1 MFRKI
6 ICAVLLSTASAACS
20 KSGTDGSDNPSNAL
34 LQKETYGIYADDD
47 DVFVYDNDI
56 HQYAYNTGRHTFRIQ
71 NTAQDRYLTCELDN
85 TPTASST
92 VNVRVKTQGISSY
105 PSRELQM
112 LVLKR
117 ADGKAWLWNEE
128 NRTGLVIR
136 IE

>member
-1 MFRKI
+1 MFGKI

-47 DVFVYDNDI
+47 NVFV
-56 HQYAYNTGRHTFRIQ
+56 
-71 NTAQDRYLTCELDN
+71 YLTCELDT

-92 VNVRVKTQGISSY
+92 VNVRVKTQGISSF

>member
-1 MFRKI
+1 M
-6 ICAVLLSTASAACS
+6 
-20 KSGTDGSDNPSNAL
+20 
-34 LQKETYGIYADDD
+34 
-47 DVFVYDNDI
+47 
-56 HQYAYNTGRHTFRIQ
+56 
-71 NTAQDRYLTCELDN
+71 
-85 TPTASST
+85 
-92 VNVRVKTQGISSY
+92 NVRVKTQGISSF

>member
-47 DVFVYDNDI
+47 I

-71 NTAQDRYLTCELDN
+71 NTAQDRYLTCELDT

-92 VNVRVKTQGISSY
+92 VNVRVKTQGISSF

>member
-1 MFRKI
+1 MRRAALDSIGCLFEKRNRRFRQSVERPV
-6 ICAVLLSTASAACS
+6 A
-20 KSGTDGSDNPSNAL
+20 
-34 LQKETYGIYADDD
+34 KETYGIYADDD
-47 DVFVYDNDI
+47 NVFVYDNDI

-71 NTAQDRYLTCELDN
+71 NTAQDRYLTCELDT

-92 VNVRVKTQGISSY
+92 VNVRVKTQGISSF